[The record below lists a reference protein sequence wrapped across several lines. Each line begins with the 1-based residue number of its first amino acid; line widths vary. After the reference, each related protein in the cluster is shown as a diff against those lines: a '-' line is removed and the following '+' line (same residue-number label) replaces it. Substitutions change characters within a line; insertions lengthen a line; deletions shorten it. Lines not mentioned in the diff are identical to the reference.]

1 MKHLITFLLLLG
13 VVLNVQAQA
22 PGKFKYQAVARDP
35 SNQPYAN
42 TTLRI
47 RFAFLENSASGSV
60 RYSEEHTVTTSALG
74 VFDANIGAGLVLQGS
89 LNNVFLGEN
98 AYFLRVELNPQP
110 TGGSFI
116 LMGISQLLSV
126 PYALYAAQAATGGDQ
141 SLDINGNEL
150 SISNGNT
157 VQLPE
162 QTLDLSGNE
171 LSISNGNTVQLP
183 EYQAGPGI
191 QIFGH
196 QISAQ
201 DESETNELQTL
212 SLNGDQLSISNG
224 NSVFLPDPSF
234 SLPYAGSLSSGDALF
249 SVYNTGNGAAIYA
262 STNGGGDAA
271 IVGEDPSGGLA
282 GVRGYSSGSYGVLGY
297 SDSGYGVLGQGGNV
311 GVRAESFTGTGLEA
325 VSSGGGLAI
334 SAQGRVEIN
343 GNVEIQGTGN
353 YALTCTGATTG
364 IQGGGTSFGV
374 EGYGY
379 YGIFGVTN
387 GSGYGGYFPGRLYAQ
402 TLEKGSGSFKI
413 DHPLDPENKY
423 LYHSFVESPDMMN
436 VYNGNITTDAN
447 GLATIELPDYF
458 ETLNR
463 DFRYQLT
470 CIGTFAQV
478 IVEREVSQNSFTVR
492 SDKPNVKVSWQ
503 VTGIRQDPHANK
515 FRIVPS
521 VEKEAKDKGKY
532 LCPECYDLP
541 EEKGIIYEALHLRD
555 ANKK

>member
-1 MKHLITFLLLLG
+1 MNHLFTFLLLLG
-13 VVLNVQAQA
+13 IAINLQAQA
-22 PGKFKYQAVARDP
+22 PTKFKYQAVARDP
-35 SNQPYAN
+35 NNQPYSN

-47 RFAFLENSASGSV
+47 RFALLENSASGFV
-60 RYSEEHTVTTSALG
+60 RYSEEHTVSTSALG
-74 VFDANIGAGLVLQGS
+74 VFEANIGGGTVLQGS
-89 LNNVFLGEN
+89 LNGVLLGEY

-110 TGGSFI
+110 IGGSFI
-116 LMGISQLLSV
+116 LMGTSQLLSV
-126 PYALYAAQAATGGDQ
+126 PYALYSAQAGAGGD
-141 SLDINGNEL
+141 
-150 SISNGNT
+150 
-157 VQLPE
+157 

-171 LSISNGNTVQLP
+171 LSISNGNSVQLP

-191 QIFGH
+191 QIFGQ

-212 SLNGDQLSISNG
+212 SLNGDLLSISNG
-224 NSVFLPDPSF
+224 NSVLLPDPSF
-234 SLPYAGSLSSGDALF
+234 SLPYFGSLSSPDPLF
-249 SVYNTGNGAAIYA
+249 SIYNTGGGAAIYA

-271 IVGEDPSGGLA
+271 IVGVDPSGGLA

-297 SDSGYGVLGQGGNV
+297 SDSGWGVVGQGGNV
-311 GVRAESFTGTGLEA
+311 GVRAESFGGTALEA
-325 VSSGGGLAI
+325 YSNGGLAI
-334 SAQGRVEIN
+334 SAQGRVEMN
-343 GNVEIQGTGN
+343 GPVDIQGTGN
-353 YALTCTGATTG
+353 YALTCTGSATG
-364 IQGGGTSFGV
+364 IQAGGSSFGV
-374 EGYGY
+374 EGYGF
-379 YGIFGVTN
+379 YGIFGATN
-387 GSGYGGYFPGRLYAQ
+387 AGGYGGYFPGRLYGQ

-447 GLATIELPDYF
+447 GLAIIELPDYF

-478 IVEREVSQNSFTVR
+478 IVEREVSQNSFVIH

-503 VTGIRQDPHANK
+503 VTGIRQDAHANQ
-515 FRIVPS
+515 FRIVPT

-541 EEKGIIYEALHLRD
+541 EQKGIIYDTLHLRD
-555 ANKK
+555 PDKK